1 MILCCPYLGVFPHR
15 RESRYLLLL
24 TENYGGLSILSENL
38 LAGRHVVRI
47 FGSSF
52 PKDQEYTQVC
62 CFVWDQT
69 GRLRF
74 CVGMHRYIHSCFV
87 W

>member
-1 MILCCPYLGVFPHR
+1 MPRNVCDCSSVEAKGNCTAVIVSLNLFLCSEHFSF

-24 TENYGGLSILSENL
+24 TENYGGLTILSENL

-52 PKDQEYTQVC
+52 PKDQEYTQVGKY
-62 CFVWDQT
+62 V
-69 GRLRF
+69 
-74 CVGMHRYIHSCFV
+74 V
-87 W
+87 